1 VVLGRSP
8 KGQLR
13 LYRGA
18 TRLFA
23 TSTEVANRVT
33 AESPALGER
42 TRVIWNPIDYWNLH
56 AAAAQRGDP
65 ITIGFIG
72 RIHPEKGL
80 ELLLRAASRL
90 AGRTDLP
97 AWRLEIT
104 GPAGIREGGGG
115 ESWRDGLIARFGPAL
130 GSRLVFHPAEFD
142 AAKLA
147 RRYGQ
152 IDIFCYPSLAE
163 KGETFGVAA
172 AEAMAA
178 GAVPVASALACFKD
192 LIQDGENGLIFNHL
206 AADADVQ
213 LEHALARLL
222 ADSDLRHAM
231 AARAQSQVRRF
242 DYAEVSAAIQRA
254 LREMVR

>member
-1 VVLGRSP
+1 
-8 KGQLR
+8 
-13 LYRGA
+13 
-18 TRLFA
+18 
-23 TSTEVANRVT
+23 
-33 AESPALGER
+33 
-42 TRVIWNPIDYWNLH
+42 
-56 AAAAQRGDP
+56 
-65 ITIGFIG
+65 
-72 RIHPEKGL
+72 
-80 ELLLRAASRL
+80 
-90 AGRTDLP
+90 
-97 AWRLEIT
+97 
-104 GPAGIREGGGG
+104 
-115 ESWRDGLIARFGPAL
+115 
-130 GSRLVFHPAEFD
+130 
-142 AAKLA
+142 
-147 RRYGQ
+147 
-152 IDIFCYPSLAE
+152 
-163 KGETFGVAA
+163 VAA